1 MPLNCLFPDKN
12 AVHEPATE
20 NLAAAWED
28 VRPELSRL
36 VRAMG
41 VGSANAD
48 DILQE
53 VYLTA
58 REKCPQ
64 ALRTYSECPISLRE
78 MASESPLSLRERA
91 RVREDL
97 RKWLIRVTVNRCRLE
112 HRRTGRWRRAFMAL
126 THLFDRRAPNAAA
139 AETLSRDAQ
148 RQQVHQALQSLDADT
163 RSLLVLRY
171 FADFDSTEIGLIM
184 QLPDATVRG
193 RLCRA
198 RQKLADRLRQT
209 GYRHEE

>member
-1 MPLNCLFPDKN
+1 M
-12 AVHEPATE
+12 HEPATE
-20 NLAAAWED
+20 NLAAAWEEL
-28 VRPELSRL
+28 RSELSRL
-36 VRAMG
+36 VRALG
-41 VGSANAD
+41 VGAANAD

-64 ALRTYSECPISLRE
+64 ALR
-78 MASESPLSLRERA
+78 SPLSLRERA

-112 HRRTGRWRRAFMAL
+112 HRRTGRWRRAFIAL
-126 THLFDRRAPNAAA
+126 THLFDRRGPNAPAA
-139 AETLSRDAQ
+139 DSLSRDAE
-148 RQQVHQALQSLDADT
+148 RQQMHQALQSLDANT

-171 FADFDSTEIGLIM
+171 FADFDSSEIGQLM
-184 QLPDATVRG
+184 QLPESTVRG

-198 RQKLADRLRQT
+198 RQKLADRLHQT
-209 GYRHEE
+209 GYRHED

>member
-1 MPLNCLFPDKN
+1 M
-12 AVHEPATE
+12 HEPATD

-28 VRPELSRL
+28 FGPELSRL
-36 VRAMG
+36 IQVLG
-41 VGSANAD
+41 IGSANAN

-58 REKCPQ
+58 REKCPP
-64 ALRTYSECPISLRE
+64 ALDF
-78 MASESPLSLRERA
+78 
-91 RVREDL
+91 EDL

-112 HRRTGRWRRAFMAL
+112 HRRTGRWRRAFLAL
-126 THLFDRRAPNAAA
+126 THLFDRRVQSAPA
-139 AETLSRDAQ
+139 AESLSRDEQ
-148 RQQVHQALQSLDADT
+148 RHQVRRALQSLDANM

-171 FADFDSTEIGLIM
+171 FAEFDSTEIGRIM
-184 QLPDATVRG
+184 QLSEATVRC

-198 RQKLADRLRQT
+198 RRKLADRLRQT

>member
-1 MPLNCLFPDKN
+1 MSSTSLFPDKN

-20 NLAAAWED
+20 NLAAAWEEL
-28 VRPELSRL
+28 RLELSHL
-36 VRAMG
+36 VRALG

-53 VYLTA
+53 VYVTA
-58 REKCPQ
+58 REKCPR
-64 ALRTYSECPISLRE
+64 ALEF
-78 MASESPLSLRERA
+78 
-91 RVREDL
+91 EDL

-112 HRRTGRWRRAFMAL
+112 HRRTGRWRRAFIAL
-126 THLFDRRAPNAAA
+126 THLFERRAPNATA
-139 AETLSRDAQ
+139 AESLSRDAQ
-148 RQQVHQALQSLDADT
+148 RQQVRQALQSLDADT

-171 FADFDSTEIGLIM
+171 FADFDSSEIGLIM

-193 RLCRA
+193 RLRHA

>member
-1 MPLNCLFPDKN
+1 MSSTSLFPDKN
-12 AVHEPATE
+12 AVHEPAAE
-20 NLAAAWED
+20 NLAAVWEEL
-28 VRPELSRL
+28 RPELSRII
-36 VRAMG
+36 RALG

-53 VYLTA
+53 LYITA
-58 REKCPQ
+58 REKCPN
-64 ALRTYSECPISLRE
+64 AII
-78 MASESPLSLRERA
+78 SPLSLRERD

-112 HRRTGRWRRAFMAL
+112 HRRTGRWRLAFLAL
-126 THLFDRRAPNAAA
+126 THLFDRRAPNATA
-139 AETLSRDAQ
+139 AESLSLDAQ
-148 RQQVHQALQSLDADT
+148 RQEVRQALQSLDANT

-171 FADFDSTEIGLIM
+171 FADFDSTEIGQIM
-184 QLPDATVRG
+184 QLPESTVRG

-209 GYRHEE
+209 GYS

>member
-1 MPLNCLFPDKN
+1 MPLNSLFPDKN
-12 AVHEPATE
+12 AVHVPATE
-20 NLAAAWED
+20 NLAAAWEEL
-28 VRPELSRL
+28 RPELSRL
-36 VRAMG
+36 VRALG
-41 VGSANAD
+41 IGSANAD

-58 REKCPQ
+58 REKCPR
-64 ALRTYSECPISLRE
+64 ALR
-78 MASESPLSLRERA
+78 SPLSPRERTSDSPLSHWERA

-112 HRRTGRWRRAFMAL
+112 HRRTGRWRRAFIAL
-126 THLFDRRAPNAAA
+126 THLFDRRASNAPA
-139 AETLSRDAQ
+139 AESLSRDAQ
-148 RQQVHQALQSLDADT
+148 RQQVRQALQSLDADT

-193 RLCRA
+193 RLRRA

-209 GYRHEE
+209 GYRHED

>member
-1 MPLNCLFPDKN
+1 MPPITLFRDKY

-20 NLAAAWED
+20 NLAAAWEEL
-28 VRPELSRL
+28 RPELSRL
-36 VRAMG
+36 ILALG

-58 REKCPQ
+58 REKCPP
-64 ALRTYSECPISLRE
+64 ALDLEN
-78 MASESPLSLRERA
+78 
-91 RVREDL
+91 L
-97 RKWLIRVTVNRCRLE
+97 RKWLIRVTVNRCRLD
-112 HRRTGRWRRAFMAL
+112 HRRTGRWRRAFLAL
-126 THLFDRRAPNAAA
+126 THLFDRRTPNASA
-139 AETLSRDAQ
+139 AESLSRDEE
-148 RQQVHQALQSLDADT
+148 RHQVRQALQSLDANT

-171 FADFDSTEIGLIM
+171 FADFDSSEIGRIL
-184 QLPDATVRG
+184 QLPRATVSG

>member
-1 MPLNCLFPDKN
+1 MPINSLLPDKN

-20 NLAAAWED
+20 NLAAAWEELQ
-28 VRPELSRL
+28 PELSHL
-36 VRAMG
+36 VRALG
-41 VGSANAD
+41 IGSANAN

-58 REKCPQ
+58 REKCPT
-64 ALRTYSECPISLRE
+64 ALKF
-78 MASESPLSLRERA
+78 
-91 RVREDL
+91 EDL

-112 HRRTGRWRRAFMAL
+112 HRRTARWRRAFTAL
-126 THLFDRRAPNAAA
+126 THLFDRRTPNAPAS
-139 AETLSRDAQ
+139 ESLSRDVE
-148 RQQVHQALQSLDADT
+148 RQQVRQALQSLDADA

-171 FADFDSTEIGLIM
+171 FADFDSTEIGRIM
-184 QLPDATVRG
+184 QLPESTVRG

>member
-1 MPLNCLFPDKN
+1 MPLNSLFPDKKT
-12 AVHEPATE
+12 VHEPATE
-20 NLAAAWED
+20 NLAAAWEEL
-28 VRPELSRL
+28 RPELSRL
-36 VRAMG
+36 VRALG

-58 REKCPQ
+58 REKCPR
-64 ALRTYSECPISLRE
+64 ALK
-78 MASESPLSLRERA
+78 SPLSLRERA

-112 HRRTGRWRRAFMAL
+112 HRRTGRWRRVFTAL
-126 THLFDRRAPNAAA
+126 THLFDRRGPNATA
-139 AETLSRDAQ
+139 AESLSRDAE
-148 RQQVHQALQSLDADT
+148 RQQVRQALQSLDVNT
-163 RSLLVLRY
+163 RLLLVLRY
-171 FADFDSTEIGLIM
+171 FADFDSNEIGRIL
-184 QLPDATVRG
+184 QLPEATVRG

>member
-1 MPLNCLFPDKN
+1 MPLNSLLPDKN
-12 AVHEPATE
+12 TVHEPAAE

-36 VRAMG
+36 VQAMG

-58 REKCPQ
+58 REKCPH
-64 ALRTYSECPISLRE
+64 AIIS
-78 MASESPLSLRERA
+78 SLSLRERA

-126 THLFDRRAPNAAA
+126 THLFDRRAPNATT

-148 RQQVHQALQSLDADT
+148 RQQVRQALQSLDADT

>member
-1 MPLNCLFPDKN
+1 MPLNSLFPDKN

-20 NLAAAWED
+20 NLAAAWEEL
-28 VRPELSRL
+28 RPELSRL
-36 VRAMG
+36 VRALG

-64 ALRTYSECPISLRE
+64 ALI
-78 MASESPLSLRERA
+78 SPLSLRERA

-112 HRRTGRWRRAFMAL
+112 HRRTGRWRRAFIAL
-126 THLFDRRAPNAAA
+126 THLFERRATNASA
-139 AETLSRDAQ
+139 AESLSRDAE
-148 RQQVHQALQSLDADT
+148 RQLVRQALHSLDADT

-171 FADFDSTEIGLIM
+171 FADFDSSEIGHIM

>member
-1 MPLNCLFPDKN
+1 MPLNSLFPDKN

-20 NLAAAWED
+20 NLAAAWEEL
-28 VRPELSRL
+28 RPELSRL
-36 VRAMG
+36 VRALG

-58 REKCPQ
+58 REKCPRHLEFPSPE
-64 ALRTYSECPISLRE
+64 LRSCP
-78 MASESPLSLRERA
+78 ERA

-126 THLFDRRAPNAAA
+126 THLFDRRAQTPPPPSRSPATPNGNRSVRHC
-139 AETLSRDAQ
+139 SRSIPIRD
-148 RQQVHQALQSLDADT
+148 
-163 RSLLVLRY
+163 RSLCCVISPISIQPKSAVLCNCP
-171 FADFDSTEIGLIM
+171 S
-184 QLPDATVRG
+184 ATVRG